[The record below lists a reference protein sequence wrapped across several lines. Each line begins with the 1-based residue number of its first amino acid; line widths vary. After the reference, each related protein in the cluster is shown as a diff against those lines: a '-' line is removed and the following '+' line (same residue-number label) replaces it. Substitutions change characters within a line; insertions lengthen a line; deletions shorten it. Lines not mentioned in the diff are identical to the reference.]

1 MDNEKRKSK
10 LQEIFD
16 SDPLGLLDTKEAPKQ
31 KRREEDWRLIEQ
43 FQEITQFYEDNDH
56 RLPSADGGDINEYTL
71 AARLSGIKSDPKKVK
86 VLQEY
91 DLYNLL
97 QSEQAKSISLEELL
111 TEDPLGLLESDEE
124 GDSIFTLSHVKPT
137 DRLRPDYIARRKVC
151 KDFDMYEAAFKQ
163 IHADLESGRRI
174 LVEFKGQ
181 EDLVEGHYFVL
192 RGVVFYLEIDNA
204 NLTEKTYAGQ
214 VYRRKDGRTRCIFDN
229 GTESTMLFRSLTNA
243 MRIDGFGIS
252 DIQMNQ
258 DGSPKIESD
267 DVQNGYIYVLRSL
280 SRNPKIRQ
288 MRNLYKIG
296 YCSGDVTTRI
306 QNAAKQPTYLMSDVE
321 VVLTARCYNLDV
333 PYLEANIHRFF
344 GGCNLQLE
352 IRDDQGIKHYPREW
366 FTVPLSVV
374 EDAIQLIVKKE
385 IEHYKYDPNM
395 KMIIQTS

>member
-1 MDNEKRKSK
+1 MNDEIRKSK

-16 SDPLGLLDTKEAPKQ
+16 SDPLGLLDVKEAPKQ
-31 KRREEDWRLIEQ
+31 ERRDEDWRLRDQ
-43 FQEITQFYEDNDH
+43 FAEITQFYEDNQ
-56 RLPSADGGDINEYTL
+56 RLPNGDGGDIIEYTL
-71 AARLSGIKSDPKKVK
+71 AARLDGIRRDPKKVK
-86 VLQEY
+86 ALL
-91 DLYNLL
+91 DLDTYNLL
-97 QSEQAKSISLEELL
+97 RSEETPSISLEQLL
-111 TEDPLGLLESDEE
+111 TEDPLGLLDSDEE
-124 GDSIFTLSHVKPT
+124 SDSIFKMSHVKPT

-151 KDFDMYEAAFKQ
+151 KDFDMYEDAFKR
-163 IHADLESGRRI
+163 IHADLESGRRK
-174 LVEFKGQ
+174 LVVFNGQ
-181 EDLVEGHYFVL
+181 DDLVEGRYFVL
-192 RGVVFYLEIDNA
+192 RGVVFYLEVDA
-204 NLTEKTYAGQ
+204 ASLTEKTYQGQ

-252 DIQMNQ
+252 DLQLND
-258 DGSPKIESD
+258 DGTPKIEPD

-306 QNAAKQPTYLMSDVE
+306 QNAAKEPTYLMSDVE

-352 IRDDQGIKHYPREW
+352 IRDDQGILHYPREW
-366 FTVPLSVV
+366 FVVPLTVV

-385 IEHYKYDPNM
+385 IEHYKYDPGL
-395 KMIIQTS
+395 KMIIKTA

>member
-1 MDNEKRKSK
+1 MNDATRKTK

-16 SDPLGLLDTKEAPKQ
+16 SDPLGLLEIKETPKHE
-31 KRREEDWRLIEQ
+31 RRDEDWRLIEQ
-43 FQEITQFYEDNDH
+43 FGEITQFYEDNQ
-56 RLPSADGGDINEYTL
+56 RIPNGDGEDINEYTL
-71 AARLSGIKSDPKKVK
+71 AARLDGIRRDPKKVK
-86 VLQEY
+86 TLLEF
-91 DLYNLL
+91 DAYNLL
-97 QSEQAKSISLEELL
+97 QSEETPSISLEQLL

-124 GDSIFTLSHVKPT
+124 GDSIFKMSHVKPT

-151 KDFDMYEAAFKQ
+151 KDFDMYEEAFKR
-163 IHADLESGRRI
+163 IHEDLATGRRK
-174 LVEFKGQ
+174 LVAFNGQ
-181 EDLVEGHYFVL
+181 DDLVEGRYFVL
-192 RGVVFYLEIDNA
+192 RGVVFFLEVDAA
-204 NLTEKTYAGQ
+204 NLTEKTYQGQ

-252 DIQMNQ
+252 ELQMND
-258 DGSPKIESD
+258 DGTPKIEPD

-296 YCSGDVTTRI
+296 YCSGDVTNRI
-306 QNAAKQPTYLMSDVE
+306 KNAAKEPTYLMSDVE

-344 GGCNLQLE
+344 GKCNLSLE

-366 FTVPLSVV
+366 FVVPISIV

-385 IEHYKYDPNM
+385 IEHYTYNPDL
-395 KMIIQTS
+395 KMIVKKA

>member
-1 MDNEKRKSK
+1 MDDESRKSK
-10 LQEIFD
+10 LQAIFD
-16 SDPLGLLDTKEAPKQ
+16 SDPLGLLDIKETSKQ
-31 KRREEDWRLIEQ
+31 ERRDEDWWLIEQ

-56 RLPSADGGDINEYTL
+56 RLPSADGGDITEYAL
-71 AARLSGIKSDPKKVK
+71 AARLSGIRADPKKVK
-86 VLQEY
+86 ILREY
-91 DLYNLL
+91 DMYNLL
-97 QSEQAKSISLEELL
+97 QSEEVKSISLEELL

-124 GDSIFTLSHVKPT
+124 SESIFKLSHVKPT

-163 IHADLESGRRI
+163 IHSDLESGRRK

-181 EDLVEGHYFVL
+181 EDLVEGRYFVL
-192 RGVVFYLEIDNA
+192 RGVVFYLEVDNA
-204 NLTEKTYAGQ
+204 SLTEKTYAGQ

-252 DIQMNQ
+252 EIQVND
-258 DGSPKIESD
+258 DGTPKIEPD
-267 DVQNGYIYVLRSL
+267 DIQNGYIYVLRSL

-296 YCSGDVTTRI
+296 YCTGDVTTRI
-306 QNAAKQPTYLMSDVE
+306 LNAAKEPTYLMSDVE

-366 FTVPLSVV
+366 FIVPLSVI

-385 IEHYKYDPNM
+385 IEHYRYDPNM
-395 KMIIQTS
+395 KMIIKTD

>member
-1 MDNEKRKSK
+1 MDDETRKSK

-16 SDPLGLLDTKEAPKQ
+16 SDPLGLLEVKETPKQ
-31 KRREEDWRLIEQ
+31 ERRDEDWRLRDQ
-43 FQEITQFYEDNDH
+43 FAEITQFYEDNQ
-56 RLPSADGGDINEYTL
+56 RLPSADGGDISEYTL
-71 AARLSGIKSDPKKVK
+71 AARLDGIKRDPKKVK
-86 VLQEY
+86 ALL
-91 DLYNLL
+91 DLDTYNLL
-97 QSEQAKSISLEELL
+97 RSEETPSISLEQLL
-111 TEDPLGLLESDEE
+111 AEDPLGLLDSDEE
-124 GDSIFTLSHVKPT
+124 SESIFKLSHVKPT

-151 KDFDMYEAAFKQ
+151 KDFDMYEDAFKR
-163 IHADLESGRRI
+163 IHADLESGRRK
-174 LVEFKGQ
+174 LVVFNGQ
-181 EDLVEGHYFVL
+181 EYLVEGRYFVL
-192 RGVVFYLEIDNA
+192 RGVVFYLEVDAA
-204 NLTEKTYAGQ
+204 NLTEKTYQGQ

-252 DIQMNQ
+252 DIQTNE
-258 DGSPKIESD
+258 DGTPKIEPD

-306 QNAAKQPTYLMSDVE
+306 QNAAKEPTYLMSDVE

-344 GGCNLQLE
+344 SGTNLQLE
-352 IRDDQGIKHYPREW
+352 IRDNQGINHYPREW
-366 FTVPLSVV
+366 FLVPLSVV

-385 IEHYKYDPNM
+385 IEHYTYNSDL
-395 KMIIQTS
+395 KMIVKTG

>member
-1 MDNEKRKSK
+1 MDDETRKLK

-16 SDPLGLLDTKEAPKQ
+16 SDPLGLLDIKETPK
-31 KRREEDWRLIEQ
+31 KERRDEDWRLIEQ
-43 FQEITQFYEDNDH
+43 FGEITQFYEDNQ
-56 RLPSADGGDINEYTL
+56 RLPNGDGADISEYTL

-86 VLQEY
+86 ILHEY
-91 DLYNLL
+91 DMYNLL
-97 QSEQAKSISLEELL
+97 QSEEAKSISLEELL

-124 GDSIFTLSHVKPT
+124 GDNIFELSHVKPT

-151 KDFDMYEAAFKQ
+151 KDFDMYEDAFKH
-163 IHADLESGRRI
+163 IHSDLETGRRK

-181 EDLVEGHYFVL
+181 EDLVEGRYFVL
-192 RGVVFYLEIDNA
+192 RGVVFYLEVDNA
-204 NLTEKTYAGQ
+204 SLTEKTYAGQ

-252 DIQMNQ
+252 DIQLND
-258 DGSPKIESD
+258 DGTPKIEPD

-288 MRNLYKIG
+288 IRNLYKIG

-306 QNAAKQPTYLMSDVE
+306 QRAAKEPTYLMSDVE
-321 VVLTARCYNLDV
+321 VLLTARCYNLDV
-333 PYLEANIHRFF
+333 AYLEANIHRFF

-352 IRDDQGIKHYPREW
+352 IRDAQGIKHYPREW
-366 FTVPLSVV
+366 FIVPLSVV

-385 IEHYKYDPNM
+385 IEHYRYDPGV
-395 KMIIQTS
+395 KMIIKTG

>member
-1 MDNEKRKSK
+1 MDDESRKSK
-10 LQEIFD
+10 LQAIFD
-16 SDPLGLLDTKEAPKQ
+16 SDPLGLLDIKETSKQ
-31 KRREEDWRLIEQ
+31 ERRDEDWRLIEQ

-56 RLPSADGGDINEYTL
+56 RLPSADGGDITEYAL
-71 AARLSGIKSDPKKVK
+71 AARLSGIRADPKKVK
-86 VLQEY
+86 ILREY
-91 DLYNLL
+91 DMYNLL
-97 QSEQAKSISLEELL
+97 QSEEVKSISLEELL

-124 GDSIFTLSHVKPT
+124 SESIFKLSHVKPT

-163 IHADLESGRRI
+163 IHSDLESGRRK

-181 EDLVEGHYFVL
+181 EDLVEGRYFVL
-192 RGVVFYLEIDNA
+192 RGVVFYLEVDNA
-204 NLTEKTYAGQ
+204 SLTEKTYAGQ

-252 DIQMNQ
+252 EIQVND
-258 DGSPKIESD
+258 DGTPKIEPD
-267 DVQNGYIYVLRSL
+267 DIQNGYIYVLRSL

-306 QNAAKQPTYLMSDVE
+306 QNAAKEPTYLMSDVE

-366 FTVPLSVV
+366 FIVPLSVI

-385 IEHYKYDPNM
+385 IEHYRYDPTM
-395 KMIIQTS
+395 KMIIKMD